1 MTKAKYRSGLEQR
14 FAEAAPRGKFSYE
27 PYKVPY
33 QVYRDYIPDF
43 VHNACNGKCFMVE
56 CKGYFRQGDTQKY
69 KAIRDSIPED
79 MELVFLL
86 SDEYKKVRKGSKMT
100 MGQWCAK
107 EGLAYFTM
115 KTVDKLFEHMGID

>member
-1 MTKAKYRSGLEQR
+1 MTKASMYRSGLEKK
-14 FAEAAPRGKFSYE
+14 FAEAAPRGAFKYE

-33 QVYRDYIPDF
+33 VVYRDYIPDF
-43 VHNACNGKCFMVE
+43 VHTDASGMSYLIE

-69 KAIRDSIPED
+69 KAIRDSIENS
-79 MELVFLL
+79 ELVFLL

-107 EGLAYFTM
+107 ENIPHFTM
-115 KTVDKLFEHMGID
+115 KTLDKLFEYVGIK